1 MIRKEIIYPSPKLQ
15 ELYSLFL
22 CVCWAII
29 LLGAWR
35 VMNYH
40 PALLALLPTL
50 FLYQFS
56 SYFIKAGNI
65 AARKRQR
72 LAIMLEFSDGALTG
86 VLVAFVG
93 FEPIVVIPL
102 GMAFLIT
109 IISAMKPTAPLDL
122 LGLLIG
128 AVLTEWLSP
137 MAVTLGAFVQ
147 LMILAVAMG
156 YALLLVN
163 MARHAYFKLAEQ
175 YGSVRRQN
183 ESLTLR
189 TFRLSKYLSPPLR
202 KAILT
207 GKNVRAETQE
217 KTLTIF
223 FSDMV
228 GFTKLAE
235 ELDPEQLTS
244 LLNTYLTEMSEI
256 AFRFGGTID
265 KVIGDAIM
273 VFFGDP
279 ESRGVRSDATTCVSM
294 AIAMRNAME
303 DLQLRWL
310 KEGIIE
316 RPLALRMGINS
327 GLCKVGNFGTEN
339 RLDYTLLGL
348 AVNLASRLESSAES
362 NEILLSED
370 THGLVKDTVHCI
382 DKGQISIKGFSEAVN
397 VYSAI
402 DLHKHLKAD
411 YPPMAEKQ
419 PIA

>member
-1 MIRKEIIYPSPKLQ
+1 
-15 ELYSLFL
+15 
-22 CVCWAII
+22 
-29 LLGAWR
+29 
-35 VMNYH
+35 MNYH
-40 PALLALLPTL
+40 PALLALLPVL

-56 SYFIKAGNI
+56 SYFMKAGNI

-72 LAIMLEFSDGALTG
+72 LAMMLEFSDGVLTG

-93 FEPIVVIPL
+93 FEPIVVISL

-128 AVLTEWLSP
+128 AVLTEWLNP

-217 KTLTIF
+217 KL
-223 FSDMV
+223 
-228 GFTKLAE
+228 
-235 ELDPEQLTS
+235 
-244 LLNTYLTEMSEI
+244 
-256 AFRFGGTID
+256 
-265 KVIGDAIM
+265 
-273 VFFGDP
+273 
-279 ESRGVRSDATTCVSM
+279 
-294 AIAMRNAME
+294 
-303 DLQLRWL
+303 
-310 KEGIIE
+310 
-316 RPLALRMGINS
+316 
-327 GLCKVGNFGTEN
+327 
-339 RLDYTLLGL
+339 
-348 AVNLASRLESSAES
+348 
-362 NEILLSED
+362 
-370 THGLVKDTVHCI
+370 
-382 DKGQISIKGFSEAVN
+382 
-397 VYSAI
+397 
-402 DLHKHLKAD
+402 
-411 YPPMAEKQ
+411 
-419 PIA
+419 